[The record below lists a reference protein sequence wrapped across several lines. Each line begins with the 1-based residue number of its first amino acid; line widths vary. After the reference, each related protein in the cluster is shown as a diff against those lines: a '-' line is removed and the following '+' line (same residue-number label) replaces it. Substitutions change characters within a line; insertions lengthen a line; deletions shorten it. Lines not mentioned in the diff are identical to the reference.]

1 MQILPTLRR
10 ETGSAVSAGVMFD
23 DVAAF
28 RVGPTDYLTRG
39 WSPLPLPAGAKYPPS
54 PGTTGWAGRD
64 LTASDIDRH
73 DWSGNIA
80 LRVPADVV
88 GVDVDVY
95 NGGADGLAGL
105 EERFGKLPPTTWS
118 TSRDD
123 GSGIA
128 LYRVPLGATLAT
140 DPAQGVDLVQ
150 HHHRYIV
157 CAPSIHPEGR
167 PYRWV
172 DEGDEVDVRL
182 PPHPGDLPD
191 LPWSWIGGLTVDKE
205 ATAGVASAPD
215 CAAFIAEHCEN
226 RCPAALRGVTTA
238 LGNAPAGG
246 RHDRLVETSCWAMR
260 EAAAGHYPAQ
270 TAIDMLHDWWNRI
283 MDDPRRRDGAEF
295 GDAIAWA
302 IAQAEADPER
312 IARLRAERDTAAAN
326 GQRHELGP
334 PPPNVDAATGEILG
348 GQLHLPE
355 EFWSARPELDQ
366 IRQAAH
372 ARGRSADAVL
382 AAVLGRVATLTP
394 PTVGLPPIVG
404 GRGTLDTICAIVGP
418 PGVGKSG
425 AVDIARS
432 ILPTRR
438 VDIVDG
444 LVLGSG
450 EGLVDAYLGA
460 VEDIDD
466 DGKKRRVRRQ
476 TMTAVLA
483 VVDEGQVLV
492 ELGGRR
498 GATLLP
504 TLRSAWSG
512 ATLGQANA
520 SAETHRRLAAGFY
533 RFCAV
538 ILLQPEHA
546 ATLLADGGG
555 GLPQRIVWATATDP
569 TIPDEQSPWPGPL
582 DWTPPPTI
590 SGGPWDLDV
599 HPDIAAEIRTADLAR
614 ARGGQAADPL
624 DSHGG
629 LARLKIA
636 GVLAILAGRTNITRE
651 DWALAGHVVN
661 VSRAVRMWV
670 TEIDR
675 AAARRR
681 EGAAIARAIRRD
693 VAIVDSAAQ
702 RSLDRAA
709 RAIANRVHKQG
720 GGTRRDLRH
729 AVAGR
734 DREHVTVEA
743 ALEEAERLRWIVAG
757 DDDTWTPGGA
767 RPT

>member
-1 MQILPTLRR
+1 
-10 ETGSAVSAGVMFD
+10 
-23 DVAAF
+23 
-28 RVGPTDYLTRG
+28 
-39 WSPLPLPAGAKYPPS
+39 
-54 PGTTGWAGRD
+54 
-64 LTASDIDRH
+64 
-73 DWSGNIA
+73 
-80 LRVPADVV
+80 
-88 GVDVDVY
+88 
-95 NGGADGLAGL
+95 
-105 EERFGKLPPTTWS
+105 
-118 TSRDD
+118 
-123 GSGIA
+123 
-128 LYRVPLGATLAT
+128 
-140 DPAQGVDLVQ
+140 
-150 HHHRYIV
+150 
-157 CAPSIHPEGR
+157 
-167 PYRWV
+167 
-172 DEGDEVDVRL
+172 
-182 PPHPGDLPD
+182 
-191 LPWSWIGGLTVDKE
+191 
-205 ATAGVASAPD
+205 
-215 CAAFIAEHCEN
+215 
-226 RCPAALRGVTTA
+226 
-238 LGNAPAGG
+238 
-246 RHDRLVETSCWAMR
+246 
-260 EAAAGHYPAQ
+260 
-270 TAIDMLHDWWNRI
+270 
-283 MDDPRRRDGAEF
+283 
-295 GDAIAWA
+295 
-302 IAQAEADPER
+302 
-312 IARLRAERDTAAAN
+312 
-326 GQRHELGP
+326 
-334 PPPNVDAATGEILG
+334 
-348 GQLHLPE
+348 
-355 EFWSARPELDQ
+355 
-366 IRQAAH
+366 
-372 ARGRSADAVL
+372 
-382 AAVLGRVATLTP
+382 
-394 PTVGLPPIVG
+394 
-404 GRGTLDTICAIVGP
+404 
-418 PGVGKSG
+418 
-425 AVDIARS
+425 
-432 ILPTRR
+432 
-438 VDIVDG
+438 
-444 LVLGSG
+444 
-450 EGLVDAYLGA
+450 
-460 VEDIDD
+460 
-466 DGKKRRVRRQ
+466 
-476 TMTAVLA
+476 MTAVLA

-599 HPDIAAEIRTADLAR
+599 HPDIAAELRTADLAR